1 MIRAFFLVEPS
12 VFLAIFLETILS
24 CMPETN
30 QFSEAGFLTSKLH
43 SNNFISLQVI
53 KPLLLLLQENFE
65 KFCLNDSKSL
75 NLFSRYLELFLL
87 YSENVFLVKK
97 KTKNSRFTCHG
108 DATAKN
114 RFANMTFVDLT

>member
-1 MIRAFFLVEPS
+1 MIRAFFLVEPC

-65 KFCLNDSKSL
+65 TFCLSDSKSVHFKNKNDGHL
-75 NLFSRYLELFLL
+75 KSFSTYLGDFL
-87 YSENVFLVKK
+87 
-97 KTKNSRFTCHG
+97 
-108 DATAKN
+108 
-114 RFANMTFVDLT
+114 